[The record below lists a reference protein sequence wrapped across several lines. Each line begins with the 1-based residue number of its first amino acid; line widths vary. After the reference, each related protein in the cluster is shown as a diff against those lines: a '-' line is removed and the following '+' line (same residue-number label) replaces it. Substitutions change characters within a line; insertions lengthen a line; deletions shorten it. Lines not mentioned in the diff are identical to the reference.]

1 MFLRR
6 LSNAVAL
13 LLNSFGTLVTP
24 RLILFSTHDFRAL
37 LSIHAAFY
45 TICQDCHSGVPDAGH
60 SLSSIRTS
68 SALAKLKWNDATLVT
83 CNDAANVLL
92 RFMGVIPATTI
103 IQLRATQYVLMRVQ
117 QKNQFKEN

>member
-45 TICQDCHSGVPDAGH
+45 AKIAILVFLMLGIHSPAFVLPLH
-60 SLSSIRTS
+60 LLSLSGMM
-68 SALAKLKWNDATLVT
+68 LPL
-83 CNDAANVLL
+83 
-92 RFMGVIPATTI
+92 
-103 IQLRATQYVLMRVQ
+103 
-117 QKNQFKEN
+117 